1 MDLVWLKVLRN
12 SCTDPY
18 LFLKIFLLQILII
31 MATQPLEQTSSQAGI
46 LVVGTNRYS
55 LKWGTNLVGRSEEA
69 DVTIDAATVSRF
81 HIIIRYVPI

>member
-1 MDLVWLKVLRN
+1 MLVQGSSRQN
-12 SCTDPY
+12 AF
-18 LFLKIFLLQILII
+18 FLKIFLLQILII

-69 DVTIDAATVSRF
+69 DVTIGAATVSHF